1 MDEAGRLVSE
11 LHNKLAELDQRV
23 WNYRRDMAAEFARYT
38 EDLLNTVPH
47 EISETVSKIIS
58 EDLKDYPSLNPDA
71 PAPLTSGVAGS
82 DARQS
87 SAQPRQAGLMPS
99 FPYNTA
105 RDPEQDSP
113 RGLHEREHDFQGLFT
128 PSYLPLLDY
137 TSRPSRPGPLLS
149 PISFDKGKAKNDME
163 HGQDEDTHIRTIE
176 DTSGFDHPRRPVRRN
191 TDETSIASDR
201 SDGQVR
207 RSALRRASDSSKVQ
221 SPRRVRFD
229 VMGEEVLPTA
239 SPQHT
244 ASSIDGDGASYYP
257 EEDTYNKA
265 GLEQSED
272 MEYSPPQKRKV
283 STTDALR
290 ARSRLPLEDDN
301 GQWITVSAG
310 PDGEPVEQE
319 SRDGVSKSN
328 LEPNTTADAATK
340 QSPRTTD
347 DSDDADTVS
356 DDGMTDMPPLS
367 PMRGKKASPV
377 NIPPSIHAPIEA
389 EKATNSVPSPA
400 KRSFGLDNSEASQ
413 EGDEE
418 DLKFLEDDEDH
429 LFRFDESGYE
439 EKKPEEEEHAES
451 DSDSDSGLEI
461 SSSRQSPADPGFS
474 RSPALDFPSR
484 LAPRP
489 SSDPNAPSA
498 SKLSSAPKPS
508 VGSYKGHP
516 FNLPIVSEE
525 LHAQAASL
533 GAFNSFV
540 GSLSGRSGV
549 DPSDVQSFK
558 ESLHIGT
565 SFTGEPKS
573 MTERLMM
580 EDFIE
585 AEKEKAAKERAAKQK
600 SERERAEGDKA
611 VEEKTEKASKRN

>member
-38 EDLLNTVPH
+38 EDLLSTVPH
-47 EISETVSKIIS
+47 EISETVSKIIT
-58 EDLKDYPSLNPDA
+58 EDLKDYQSLNPDA
-71 PAPLTSGVAGS
+71 PEPLTSGAAGS

-87 SAQPRQAGLMPS
+87 SAQPRLPGLMPS
-99 FPYNTA
+99 FTGNTT
-105 RDPEQDSP
+105 RDPEKDSP
-113 RGLHEREHDFQGLFT
+113 SSGLHEREHEFQGLFT

-137 TSRPSRPGPLLS
+137 TSRPSRPSPLLS
-149 PISFDKGKAKNDME
+149 PISFDKGKDKKDME
-163 HGQDEDTHIRTIE
+163 HGQDEDTHTRATE
-176 DTSGFDHPRRPVRRN
+176 DTPDFDRPRQPVRRN

-207 RSALRRASDSSKVQ
+207 RSALRRSSDSSKVQ

-244 ASSIDGDGASYYP
+244 GSAVDGASYFT
-257 EEDTYNKA
+257 EEDTYDNQE
-265 GLEQSED
+265 LEQAED
-272 MEYSPPQKRKV
+272 MEGSPLQKRKA

-290 ARSRLPLEDDN
+290 ARSRQPLEDDN
-301 GQWITVSAG
+301 GQWITVSSG

-319 SRDGVSKSN
+319 SGGRISKSN
-328 LEPNTTADAATK
+328 LETNTEVNDATT

-347 DSDDADTVS
+347 DSDDAETVS

-367 PMRGKKASPV
+367 PMRGKRASAV
-377 NIPPSIHAPIEA
+377 NIPSPTHAPIET
-389 EKATNSVPSPA
+389 EKAPKSPPSTDKRHLSLGNPENSQ
-400 KRSFGLDNSEASQ
+400 K
-413 EGDEE
+413 GDEE

-439 EKKPEEEEHAES
+439 EKKHEEEEHAES
-451 DSDSDSGLEI
+451 DSDSDSALEM

-474 RSPALDFPSR
+474 RSPALDIPSR
-484 LAPRP
+484 LAPKP
-489 SSDPNAPSA
+489 SGDPNTPGVP
-498 SKLSSAPKPS
+498 KQSSAPKPS

-540 GSLSGRSGV
+540 GSLTGRSGV
-549 DPSDVQSFK
+549 DPSDVQSFR
-558 ESLHIGT
+558 ESLRVGT

-580 EDFIE
+580 EDLME
-585 AEKEKAAKERAAKQK
+585 AEKERAAKERAEK
-600 SERERAEGDKA
+600 DKA
-611 VEEKTEKASKRN
+611 KDKTETSSTRG